1 MHDKGQGTGL
11 KGEVD
16 QMLYIRGVIIHMLS
30 IEAVRCTQERLGK
43 GQVMT
48 GEQVRWGL
56 SVP

>member
-16 QMLYIRGVIIHMLS
+16 QMLS
-30 IEAVRCTQERLGK
+30 IEAVRCIQERLGK

-48 GEQVRWGL
+48 GEQVRWEL